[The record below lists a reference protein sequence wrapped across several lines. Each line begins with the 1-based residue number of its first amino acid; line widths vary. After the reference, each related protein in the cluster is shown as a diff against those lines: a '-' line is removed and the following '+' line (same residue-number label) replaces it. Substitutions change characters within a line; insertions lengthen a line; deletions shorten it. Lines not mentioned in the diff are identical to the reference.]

1 MSRDQEEAQ
10 MALDPSETVI
20 LIEATY
26 QAKPPKDRIM
36 RVPMRIPPIT
46 VMGKLL
52 SSSTSP
58 IMTSSSQFKKQVVK
72 SIIVDQRLPSFTVRE
87 FRGSIMVELFTDHC
101 C

>member
-58 IMTSSSQFKKQVVK
+58 IMTSSSQLKKTSCQK
-72 SIIVDQRLPSFTVRE
+72 HNRRPEATIVHCARVPRV
-87 FRGSIMVELFTDHC
+87 DHG
-101 C
+101 